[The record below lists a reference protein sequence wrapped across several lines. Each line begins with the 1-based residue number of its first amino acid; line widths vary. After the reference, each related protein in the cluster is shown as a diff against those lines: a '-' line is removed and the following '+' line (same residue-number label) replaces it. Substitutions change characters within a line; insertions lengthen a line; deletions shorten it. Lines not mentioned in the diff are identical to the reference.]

1 MREGERQKKYREG
14 KDVIVTAKGWLA
26 QGKTEARRF
35 KVEGGKRRKQWR
47 KRRRRS
53 VRVLL

>member
-14 KDVIVTAKGWLA
+14 KDVIETAKGWLA
-26 QGKTEARRF
+26 QGKTEAGRF